1 MLVGRVKVDMIHRS
15 TRLEVERWY
24 ALVRRWR
31 IIDSLVRRLR
41 ISPTTGT
48 TQPIR
53 EALEVDTILKV
64 LATAPPMV

>member
-1 MLVGRVKVDMIHRS
+1 MIDRW

-53 EALEVDTILKV
+53 EALEVNAILKV
-64 LATAPPMV
+64 LAATPPMV